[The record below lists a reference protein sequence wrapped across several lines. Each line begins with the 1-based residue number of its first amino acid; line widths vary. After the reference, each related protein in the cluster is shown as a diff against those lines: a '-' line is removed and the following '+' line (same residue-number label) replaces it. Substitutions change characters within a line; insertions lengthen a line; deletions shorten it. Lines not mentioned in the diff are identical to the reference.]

1 MNTFTKSIAMAVM
14 ASAVT
19 AVYAQPAEIP
29 GRGPIPFNAIDLDGN
44 GTISAQEFDTVHQQ
58 RMSARAAEGRP
69 MRGMANGH
77 SYTDFDT
84 DDNGQLTP
92 DELAAGQHVQMQK
105 RQAMGMG
112 QGQGQGMGRGRNM
125 PAFADFDLDADGY
138 LVEDEF
144 YEARDL
150 RVSERA
156 KQGYQMRG
164 LANAPS
170 FTNIDT
176 DGDNRVS
183 QQEFAAHQAQHR
195 QDNRHHN

>member
-19 AVYAQPAEIP
+19 TVYAQPAEIP

-77 SYTDFDT
+77 SYADFDT
-84 DDNGQLTP
+84 DGNGQLTP
-92 DELAAGQHVQMQK
+92 DELATGQHVQMQK

-112 QGQGQGMGRGRNM
+112 QGQGQGQGMEEVETCPRLQTLIWM
-125 PAFADFDLDADGY
+125 LTATSLKTSSTKPAIYGS
-138 LVEDEF
+138 VNE
-144 YEARDL
+144 
-150 RVSERA
+150 
-156 KQGYQMRG
+156 
-164 LANAPS
+164 P
-170 FTNIDT
+170 
-176 DGDNRVS
+176 NRVT
-183 QQEFAAHQAQHR
+183 R
-195 QDNRHHN
+195 

>member
-1 MNTFTKSIAMAVM
+1 MAVM

-77 SYTDFDT
+77 SYADFDT
-84 DDNGQLTP
+84 DSNGQLTP
-92 DELAAGQHVQMQK
+92 EELAAGQQAQMQK

-112 QGQGQGMGRGRNM
+112 QGQGQGQGQGRGRNM
-125 PAFADFDLDADGY
+125 PAYTDFDLNADGY

-144 YEARDL
+144 YEARNI

-170 FTNIDT
+170 FADIDMNG
-176 DGDNRVS
+176 DGKVS
-183 QQEFAAHQAQHR
+183 PQEFSAHQAQHR
-195 QDNRHHN
+195 QQGMR

>member
-19 AVYAQPAEIP
+19 AVYAQSAEIP

-77 SYTDFDT
+77 SYADFDT
-84 DDNGQLTP
+84 DSNGQLTP
-92 DELAAGQHVQMQK
+92 EELAAGQQAQMQK

-112 QGQGQGMGRGRNM
+112 QGQGQGRGRNM
-125 PAFADFDLDADGY
+125 PAFADFDLNADGY

-144 YEARDL
+144 YEARNI

-170 FTNIDT
+170 FADIDMNG
-176 DGDNRVS
+176 DGKVS
-183 QQEFAAHQAQHR
+183 PQEFSAHQAQHR
-195 QDNRHHN
+195 QQGMR